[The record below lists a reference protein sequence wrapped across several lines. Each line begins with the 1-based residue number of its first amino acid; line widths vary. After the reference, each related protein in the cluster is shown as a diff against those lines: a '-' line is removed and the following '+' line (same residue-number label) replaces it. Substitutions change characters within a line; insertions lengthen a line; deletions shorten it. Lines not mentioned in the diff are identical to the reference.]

1 MGQLMAEGFEGQ
13 GCKWI
18 DGDLAAAPGV
28 SLAIAVEVL
37 ERDALDLQSRK
48 RFLLVPFWN
57 NRRLI
62 LLAFGLCKHEPV
74 RFISEVG
81 IGEFLFLLGA
91 VVFLDGPG
99 PLAGKGHAKD
109 QRLFALLDA
118 PSQLLPLPE

>member
-1 MGQLMAEGFEGQ
+1 MGQLMKEGFEGQ
-13 GCKWI
+13 GCQWI

-48 RFLLVPFWN
+48 RLLLVPFGN

-62 LLAFGLCKHEPV
+62 LLTFGLRENKPV
-74 RFISEVG
+74 ALVSEMG
-81 IGEFLFLLGA
+81 IGEFLFLLGP